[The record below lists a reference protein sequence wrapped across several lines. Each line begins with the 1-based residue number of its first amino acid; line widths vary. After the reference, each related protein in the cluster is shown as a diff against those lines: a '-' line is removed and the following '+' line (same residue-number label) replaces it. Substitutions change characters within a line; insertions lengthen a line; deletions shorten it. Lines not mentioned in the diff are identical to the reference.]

1 MEPRAACKIIVGI
14 LALAKRADCEESLG
28 NYLLNLKEQNQIPR
42 LHELTRKFESRKVK
56 IPDVHIDKVC
66 GEDYNIL
73 LPMFINREV
82 KP

>member
-1 MEPRAACKIIVGI
+1 M
-14 LALAKRADCEESLG
+14 ADCEESLG

-73 LPMFINREV
+73 LPMFINREAN
-82 KP
+82 P